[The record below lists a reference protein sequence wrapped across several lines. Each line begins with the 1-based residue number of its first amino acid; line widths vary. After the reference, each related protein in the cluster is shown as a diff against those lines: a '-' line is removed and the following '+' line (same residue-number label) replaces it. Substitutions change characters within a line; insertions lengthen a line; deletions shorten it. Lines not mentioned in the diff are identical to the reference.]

1 MPWFS
6 LELLRDPSLPWIA
19 VRTRARS
26 EKRVA
31 AILHHWGVDCW
42 APTAPLRRRWSDRW
56 KTIEWP
62 MFPGYLLARIPAD
75 GWYPL
80 LDIPGVHTV
89 VKRGLHAAEIDPTM
103 IYDVREFAR
112 RLSRVD
118 VEPEHV
124 PWFEV
129 GELVVVSDGPFAG
142 VRATVTQADGKR
154 RVSIGMMLLGQ
165 GVSVT
170 LPAEALTRV
179 VPSATDVLLDDVE
192 RLSA

>member
-1 MPWFS
+1 
-6 LELLRDPSLPWIA
+6 
-19 VRTRARS
+19 
-26 EKRVA
+26 
-31 AILHHWGVDCW
+31 
-42 APTAPLRRRWSDRW
+42 
-56 KTIEWP
+56 